1 MGFQIYI
8 HGVNVSSPRHITQYR
23 LSWRREQFPRTFFMK
38 LKSHCSLTTIVISR
52 LILSLRR
59 VAESRRLLVYSQS
72 STQASDQNRR
82 ASFNDSYVSTM
93 VFRPQ
98 SFTSLEHSATRAS
111 VSPDHACRSAVENW
125 LARVSIEEEREDDGK
140 EADV

>member
-1 MGFQIYI
+1 
-8 HGVNVSSPRHITQYR
+8 
-23 LSWRREQFPRTFFMK
+23 
-38 LKSHCSLTTIVISR
+38 
-52 LILSLRR
+52 
-59 VAESRRLLVYSQS
+59 
-72 STQASDQNRR
+72 
-82 ASFNDSYVSTM
+82 M